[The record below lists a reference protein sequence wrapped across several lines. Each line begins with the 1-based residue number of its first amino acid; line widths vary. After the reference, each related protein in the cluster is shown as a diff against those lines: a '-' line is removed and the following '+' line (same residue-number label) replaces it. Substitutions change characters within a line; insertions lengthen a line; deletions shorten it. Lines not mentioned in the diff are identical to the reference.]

1 MANTGMPGQANIR
14 RRHVRRR
21 RRREERLPTLPSD
34 EMLSPPPTVH
44 GHYSV
49 VYCNYADCLMADCF
63 LSVYAVTSHSLVGV
77 RSQRPNSNG
86 IRASTTK
93 RLLYSS
99 ICVEQ
104 ALNLPNLLLQLT
116 T

>member
-1 MANTGMPGQANIR
+1 MSGAAAGKN
-14 RRHVRRR
+14 
-21 RRREERLPTLPSD
+21 D
-34 EMLSPPPTVH
+34 YPPYPPMKCCLLRQRCTDT
-44 GHYSV
+44 SV

-63 LSVYAVTSHSLVGV
+63 LSVYAITSHSLVCV